1 MELRGKTA
9 VITGGAMGIGYATA
23 ARLLKEGC
31 PVTIWD
37 INEDALKKAKEELS
51 QIDSGIFTHVCNVTD
66 KARIKELARTAFD
79 EMGSVD
85 ILINNAGYVKG
96 GDILDQPAEI
106 WDDTI
111 SINLNALVYTIQAFL
126 PKMYERNQGHI
137 VNISSAA
144 GTIGVPGLA
153 VYCATKWGVW
163 GLTESLRFEALNNNK
178 TGVKYSSIHPGYI
191 ASGMFEG
198 AKLGFPG
205 SVIVPLVKDHDT
217 IAKAIVEQALKKE
230 KYSPKRPAT
239 INLNLRLRA
248 LLPDIL
254 FQKLLIIMGVPQSMK
269 SWKGRK
275 PENKKG

>member
-1 MELRGKTA
+1 MELKGKTA
-9 VITGGAMGIGYATA
+9 VITGGAMGIGLATA
-23 ARLLKEGC
+23 KRLIKENC
-31 PVTIWD
+31 TVTIWD
-37 INEDALKKAKEELS
+37 INEQALKQAKEELER
-51 QIDSGIFTHVCNVTD
+51 SGGKVFTHVCNVTD
-66 KARIKELARTAFD
+66 KDKIKELAAIAYN

-96 GDILDQPAEI
+96 GEILDQPAEI
-106 WDDTI
+106 WDATI
-111 SINLNALVYTIQAFL
+111 NINLNALVYTIQAFL
-126 PKMYERNQGHI
+126 PKMYERNLGYI

-205 SVIVPLVKDHDT
+205 NIIVPLVKDHDV
-217 IAKAIVEQALKKE
+217 IAKAIVEGALKKE
-230 KYSPKRPAT
+230 KYSPKRPVT
-239 INLNLRLRA
+239 LNLNLRLRA
-248 LLPDIL
+248 LFPDKL
-254 FQKLLIIMGVPQSMK
+254 FQKLLILMGVPQSMK
-269 SWKGRK
+269 TWKGRK
-275 PENKKG
+275 QEAK

>member
-1 MELRGKTA
+1 MVLKDKTA
-9 VITGGAMGIGYATA
+9 VITGGAMGIGLATA
-23 ARLLKEGC
+23 KRLIKENC
-31 PVTIWD
+31 IVTIWD
-37 INEDALKKAKEELS
+37 INEAALKQAKEELEK
-51 QIDSGIFTHVCNVTD
+51 INGRVFIHVCDVTD
-66 KARIKELARTAFD
+66 KSRIKELAQTAYE
-79 EMGSVD
+79 EMGTVD

-96 GDILDQPAEI
+96 GEILDQPAEV
-106 WDDTI
+106 WDTTI
-111 SINLNALVYTIQAFL
+111 NINLNALVYTIQAFL
-126 PKMYERNQGHI
+126 PKMYERNFGHI

-178 TGVKYSSIHPGYI
+178 PGVKYSSIHPGYI

-205 SVIVPLVKDHDT
+205 SLIVPVVKDHDV
-217 IAKAIVEQALKKE
+217 IAKAIVEAALKKE

-275 PENKKG
+275 AENK

>member
-1 MELRGKTA
+1 VELKGKTA
-9 VITGGAMGIGYATA
+9 VITGGAMGIGLATA
-23 ARLLKEGC
+23 KRLIKENC
-31 PVTIWD
+31 TVTIWD
-37 INEDALKKAKEELS
+37 INEQALKQAKEELER
-51 QIDSGIFTHVCNVTD
+51 SGGKVFTHVCNVTD
-66 KARIKELARTAFD
+66 KDKIKELAAIAYN

-96 GDILDQPAEI
+96 GEILDQPAEI
-106 WDDTI
+106 WDATI
-111 SINLNALVYTIQAFL
+111 NINLNALVYTIQAFL
-126 PKMYERNQGHI
+126 PKMYERNLGYI

-205 SVIVPLVKDHDT
+205 NIIVPLVKDHDV
-217 IAKAIVEQALKKE
+217 IAKAIVEGALKKE
-230 KYSPKRPAT
+230 KYSPKRPVT
-239 INLNLRLRA
+239 LNLNLRLRA
-248 LLPDIL
+248 LFPDKL
-254 FQKLLIIMGVPQSMK
+254 FQKLLILMGVPQSMK
-269 SWKGRK
+269 TWKGRK
-275 PENKKG
+275 QEAK